1 VKRREF
7 ITLLGGAL
15 AGGRAGS
22 SWRFAPLGGAAAAWP
37 LAARAQQ
44 PMPVIGLLRSSTK
57 ANTVHL
63 VAALAKGLAEA
74 RLIEGKDMA
83 IETRYAD
90 NQPDRLPGLVADLAR
105 HRAAVIVADNN
116 AALAAKNVTATPIVF
131 ASGGDPVRS
140 GLVASLNRP
149 GGHVT
154 GVVFLAGVVSTKR
167 FELLRQLVPKA
178 TTIAAFLH
186 TGTPTTDAERRDLQ
200 AAAQSTGQQVILF
213 DIASGGDLETAFA
226 SFAARGIG
234 AVLVGSGPFLN
245 SHAPAIIA
253 SANRHQVPVIYPQR
267 EHTAAGGLMS
277 YGTSITDAYR
287 EAGIYAARILRGEK
301 PGDLPVLQSSKFEFV
316 INLKTAKA
324 LGLEF
329 HPQLLATA
337 DEVIE

>member
-1 VKRREF
+1 M
-7 ITLLGGAL
+7 TLF
-15 AGGRAGS
+15 R
-22 SWRFAPLGGAAAAWP
+22 GAAAAWSIGAWP
-37 LAARAQQ
+37 LATHAQQ
-44 PMPVIGLLRSSTK
+44 PMPVIGLLSSSTK
-57 ANTVHL
+57 AERVHL
-63 VAALAKGLAEA
+63 MAALSKGLAEA
-74 RLIEGKDMA
+74 GFAEGRNVA
-83 IETRYAD
+83 IEARYAD
-90 NQPDRLPGLVADLAR
+90 HQPDRLPVLAAELTR
-105 HRAAVIVADNN
+105 HRAAAIVADNT
-116 AALAAKNVTATPIVF
+116 AALAAKNVTTTPIVF
-131 ASGGDPVRS
+131 ASGGDPVRA

-154 GVVFLAGVVSTKR
+154 GVLFLTGVVSTKR

-178 TTIAAFLH
+178 TTIAAFIH
-186 TGTPTTDAERRDLQ
+186 PGTPTTDAERRDLQ
-200 AAAQSTGQQVILF
+200 AAAQAVGQQIAF
-213 DIASGGDLETAFA
+213 YDITSDGEIEAAFA
-226 SFAARGIG
+226 TFASRGIG

-253 SANRHQVPVIYPQR
+253 SASRHQVPVIYPQR
-267 EHTAAGGLMS
+267 EHAAAGGLMS

-287 EAGIYAARILRGEK
+287 EAGIYAARILKGEK